1 MDMKKLVATVAVA
14 GAVTV
19 GTAGAAFAADSSG
32 SGSADPSAQTAKG
45 HPGLR
50 REVRR
55 AAVKVVT
62 DTLGVSRQDLRA
74 ALQGGQTIS
83 QYATSLGKDPQAVA
97 DALVNAANAK
107 LDQLV
112 ADGKLSQERADTI
125 KGKVPA
131 RVDTLMN
138 RQFGQHAPASPQS

>member
-1 MDMKKLVATVAVA
+1 MDSKIKKLVATVALA

-19 GTAGAAFAADSSG
+19 GTAGVAAAAEGGGTST
-32 SGSADPSAQTAKG
+32 DPSAQTGKG

-50 REVRR
+50 RAVRHR
-55 AAVKVVT
+55 AITIVT
-62 DTLGVSRQDLRA
+62 DTLGVSREDLRT
-74 ALQGGQTIS
+74 ALKGGQSIS
-83 QYATSLGKDPQAVA
+83 EYATSLTQDPQAVT

-112 ADGKLSQERADTI
+112 ADGKIKQDRADTI

-131 RVDTLMN
+131 RVDTFMN
-138 RQFGQHAPASPQS
+138 RHFGQPQA